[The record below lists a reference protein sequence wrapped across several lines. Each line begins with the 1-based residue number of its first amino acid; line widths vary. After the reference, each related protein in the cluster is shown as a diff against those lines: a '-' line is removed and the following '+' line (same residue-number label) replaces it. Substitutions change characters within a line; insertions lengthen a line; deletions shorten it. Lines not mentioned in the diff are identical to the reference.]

1 MKQNLNQINRQL
13 IISITSQL
21 KDFKGDIGLVIICL
35 LLAKVATF
43 GIPFLLKQIIDELS
57 PQRLDSG
64 YVIFVLPVSLIVA
77 YGLLNISHIFFK
89 DLKDYLSAKII
100 QSVIRAI
107 GQNIFLHLNSLSLHF
122 HVSK

>member
-13 IISITSQL
+13 IISIKGQL

>member
-13 IISITSQL
+13 IISIKSQL